1 MIGTVQPGARP
12 RLAGG
17 VRLHEDSVRG
27 QTVLLAPERVLKVS
41 RTAAE
46 ILHRCDGER
55 QVAEI
60 INELASLY
68 TAGAD
73 RIGAD
78 VRALLSDL
86 DSKKLVEL

>member
-1 MIGTVQPGARP
+1 MTVPAGARP

-17 VRLHEDSVRG
+17 VRLREDSVRG
-27 QTVLLAPERVLKVS
+27 EIVLLAPERVLKVS

-46 ILHRCDGER
+46 ILRRCDGER
-55 QVAEI
+55 QLGEI
-60 INELASLY
+60 IDELASLY
-68 TAGAD
+68 TAEAD

-86 DSKKLVEL
+86 ASKRLVEL